1 MLTILETTC
10 EYRKDPLGL
19 DERRP
24 RISWKLRS
32 DRRNT
37 LQTSYRLQVAN
48 DPYFLEPLWDT
59 GDTASDQSVLVV
71 YEGPELRPRTRYYYR
86 VSARDNHGECSGW
99 SETAFWETGMMDCAE
114 WKADWIMAEEEARL
128 QLDVSPLLRKA
139 FILDGQIASAR
150 VYVTALGLYLLD
162 INGKRVSEDCF
173 TPGWTSYR
181 HRQQYQTYDVSP
193 LLQSGENVIGATLG
207 NGWYAGYIAWS
218 GERGFYGKKRALLV
232 QLHIRMAD
240 GTEQVICSD
249 ESWQSSEG
257 PIRMSEIYHGERYD
271 ARLERVGWN
280 MPGYDASEWSGVKQL
295 EYPKDILVAQEALP
309 PRIMD
314 ELKPTRLFRTPAG
327 EAVLDFGQNMVGFVR
342 FHVKGNAGD
351 HVVLR
356 HAEVLD
362 RDGNFYT
369 ANLKGAKQTIEYILK
384 GGGEEL
390 YQPSFTFQGFR
401 YVCIDSY
408 PGKIEPENFTGCVVH
423 SQMKQSGS
431 FACSNELVNQLQHNI
446 LWGQKG
452 NFVDVPTDCPQRDE
466 RHGWTGDA
474 QMFIRTACFN
484 MDAVLFF
491 RKWLRDLAADQTDEY
506 GVTNVVPNVR
516 EVSYAGA
523 AAWGDAA
530 VICPWTLFLCY
541 GDKRVL
547 EEQYD
552 SMKRWV
558 EYIQRQGENPFLWNT
573 GEQFGDWLAL
583 DNGQGAWIGRT
594 PTDYISTA
602 FYANSVKLLAKAAK
616 WLEYREE
623 AEKYQRLYES
633 VRSEFRKNF
642 VSPNGLPCAD
652 TQTAYVLALMFDLL
666 EEKDRNNATETLV
679 RLLHDNRDHLNTGF
693 VGTPY
698 LCHVLSG
705 FGHHDLACKLLLHTD
720 LPSWLYPVTKGA
732 TTIWEH
738 WDGIREDGS
747 FWDDIMNSFNHYS
760 YGSIGDW
767 MYQEIAGIQVDEK
780 IPGYRHILLRPRLAN
795 GMRFARAV
803 YESPYGQIVSGW
815 KRNETEIEIA
825 ISIPANSFAAVT
837 LPKARISQLR
847 SEGSGEEVIAALA
860 RAVQTEDGMAL
871 ELGSGDYIFQYA
883 LDAAL

>member
-37 LQTSYRLQVAN
+37 LQISYRLQVAN

-401 YVCIDSY
+401 
-408 PGKIEPENFTGCVVH
+408 
-423 SQMKQSGS
+423 
-431 FACSNELVNQLQHNI
+431 
-446 LWGQKG
+446 
-452 NFVDVPTDCPQRDE
+452 
-466 RHGWTGDA
+466 
-474 QMFIRTACFN
+474 
-484 MDAVLFF
+484 
-491 RKWLRDLAADQTDEY
+491 
-506 GVTNVVPNVR
+506 
-516 EVSYAGA
+516 
-523 AAWGDAA
+523 
-530 VICPWTLFLCY
+530 
-541 GDKRVL
+541 
-547 EEQYD
+547 
-552 SMKRWV
+552 
-558 EYIQRQGENPFLWNT
+558 
-573 GEQFGDWLAL
+573 
-583 DNGQGAWIGRT
+583 
-594 PTDYISTA
+594 
-602 FYANSVKLLAKAAK
+602 
-616 WLEYREE
+616 
-623 AEKYQRLYES
+623 
-633 VRSEFRKNF
+633 
-642 VSPNGLPCAD
+642 
-652 TQTAYVLALMFDLL
+652 
-666 EEKDRNNATETLV
+666 
-679 RLLHDNRDHLNTGF
+679 
-693 VGTPY
+693 
-698 LCHVLSG
+698 
-705 FGHHDLACKLLLHTD
+705 
-720 LPSWLYPVTKGA
+720 
-732 TTIWEH
+732 
-738 WDGIREDGS
+738 
-747 FWDDIMNSFNHYS
+747 
-760 YGSIGDW
+760 
-767 MYQEIAGIQVDEK
+767 
-780 IPGYRHILLRPRLAN
+780 
-795 GMRFARAV
+795 
-803 YESPYGQIVSGW
+803 
-815 KRNETEIEIA
+815 
-825 ISIPANSFAAVT
+825 
-837 LPKARISQLR
+837 
-847 SEGSGEEVIAALA
+847 
-860 RAVQTEDGMAL
+860 
-871 ELGSGDYIFQYA
+871 
-883 LDAAL
+883 